1 MNECKYQLFV
11 ETRCQ
16 ANVFRLVDQKEE
28 FGKLNNQLGSVSS
41 GVEEL
46 LARVSGWLPIFPS
59 PLPRGGTIV

>member
-1 MNECKYQLFV
+1 MNECKCQLLV
-11 ETRCQ
+11 EKRCR

-46 LARVSGWLPIFPS
+46 LARVSGWLPIFAP
-59 PLPRGGTIV
+59 PAGTIML